1 MKGFGMFMIAVCLM
15 TVVSCSR
22 EDSIDDENVLTRST
36 DNDSTKQGSL
46 NMTITINDEWVRI
59 SAMPPQAFRR

>member
-1 MKGFGMFMIAVCLM
+1 MFMIAVCLM

-46 NMTITINDEWVRI
+46 NMTITINDEWEGDTI
-59 SAMPPQAFRR
+59 IHY

>member
-1 MKGFGMFMIAVCLM
+1 MIAVCLM

-46 NMTITINDEWVRI
+46 NMTIIINDEWEGDTI
-59 SAMPPQAFRR
+59 IHY

>member
-1 MKGFGMFMIAVCLM
+1 MFMIAVCLM

-22 EDSIDDENVLTRST
+22 EDSIDDDNVLTRST

-46 NMTITINDEWVRI
+46 NMTITINDEWEGDTI
-59 SAMPPQAFRR
+59 IHY

>member
-1 MKGFGMFMIAVCLM
+1 MFMIAVSLM
-15 TVVSCSR
+15 TVVSCNR

-46 NMTITINDEWVRI
+46 NMTITINDEWEGDTI
-59 SAMPPQAFRR
+59 IHY

>member
-46 NMTITINDEWVRI
+46 NMTITINDEWDGDTI
-59 SAMPPQAFRR
+59 IYF

>member
-1 MKGFGMFMIAVCLM
+1 MIAVCLM
-15 TVVSCSR
+15 TVVSCNR

-46 NMTITINDEWVRI
+46 NMTITINDEWEGDTI
-59 SAMPPQAFRR
+59 IHY

>member
-1 MKGFGMFMIAVCLM
+1 MFMIAVCLM

-36 DNDSTKQGSL
+36 DNDATKQGSL
-46 NMTITINDEWVRI
+46 NMIITINDEWEGDTI
-59 SAMPPQAFRR
+59 IHY